1 MKSSAERKVLFALI
15 SSLSI
20 LPALPAVAQTTTG
33 GGLTSIQSGSS
44 ASPGTS
50 AIPHAPTAFP
60 SVSQKGLGARQ
71 VPSMSNAEPSSPALR
86 QTAPLRSQPPPVSV
100 TDPAVSGREMT
111 TDDQVGTRARE
122 RGMLGDGLTPRSTQS
137 PTGREG
143 RETPSSATSEPA
155 SPANSETSGPAN
167 TNPYAS
173 KDALRLGQ
181 PNPSGRR
188 AGELIAPVPTP
199 SNGGAGVRYGS
210 NAAAVSKT
218 VGDCMNDWDG
228 ATHMTKVDWLKT
240 CERVTI
246 DDPKTR

>member
-1 MKSSAERKVLFALI
+1 MKSSAERNVLVALI
-15 SSLSI
+15 GSLSI
-20 LPALPAVAQTTTG
+20 LPALPAAAQTTTG
-33 GGLTSIQSGSS
+33 AGPTSIQSRSS
-44 ASPGTS
+44 ASPGT
-50 AIPHAPTAFP
+50 PGVLRPPTAFP

-86 QTAPLRSQPPPVSV
+86 QSAPLRSQPPPPTVA
-100 TDPAVSGREMT
+100 DPAASGREMT
-111 TDDQVGTRARE
+111 TDDQVRTRE
-122 RGMLGDGLTPRSTQS
+122 RRTLGDGLTPRSTQS
-137 PTGREG
+137 PNGREG

-155 SPANSETSGPAN
+155 SPANSETSGPSN

-173 KDALRLGQ
+173 RDAVHLGQ

-199 SNGGAGVRYGS
+199 STGGAGVRYGS

-240 CERVTI
+240 CERISI